1 VLADRVGIINTGRI
15 VAEGTPDELKRS
27 VGADVIVARLD
38 GDAAAVCPIVQS
50 VPGVQSV
57 EAHGNEVVITTD
69 NGSAAI
75 SPVAVAL
82 STCEIAVRELTL
94 RTPTLD
100 DVFLE
105 LTGSHIEQADQDEQE
120 GADR

>member
-1 VLADRVGIINTGRI
+1 
-15 VAEGTPDELKRS
+15 VAEGSPDELKRS
-27 VGADVIVARLD
+27 VGADVIIARVD
-38 GDAAAVCPIVQS
+38 GDAAALCQAVAGLE
-50 VPGVQSV
+50 GVQSV
-57 EAHGNEVVITTD
+57 EAHGNELIIATD

-82 STCEIAVRELTL
+82 NGCDVAVRDLTL

-105 LTGSHIEQADQDEQE
+105 LTGSHIELGENEEPA
-120 GADR
+120 R